1 MSGDKKLR
9 ILVVDD
15 EKVIR
20 DFFRR
25 VLSLLNAEVF
35 EAEDGYQAIELAKA
49 NEYDIFFLDV
59 RMPGIDGLE
68 TFRKIR
74 QIHPQAQAVMMTGY
88 AVDDI
93 LKQAQDEGAS
103 QIIRKPFD
111 ITELKVIIDRL
122 SREKRGKVLSILVID
137 DEEIILDFFSNLLSL
152 KKLNYRLVKVK
163 DKEKAFKALK
173 NERFD
178 LVFLDMVLA
187 ECDGIEVYR
196 QIKKEYP
203 SVNVVLITGHK
214 QKAEEAQGQADIT
227 EVLSKPFD
235 IAKIIEC
242 IDRVKEKTR

>member
-20 DFFRR
+20 DFFKR

-35 EAEDGYQAIELAKA
+35 EAEDGLQAVELARA
-49 NEYDIFFLDV
+49 NEYDVFFLDV

-68 TFRKIR
+68 TFRQIR
-74 QIHPQAQAVMMTGY
+74 RIHPQARVVMMTGY

-122 SREKRGKVLSILVID
+122 GRDKRGKVLSILVID

-163 DKEKAFKALK
+163 DKDKALK
-173 NERFD
+173 ALKEEKFD
-178 LVFLDMVLA
+178 LVFLDLVLA
-187 ECDGIEVYR
+187 ECDGIELYR
-196 QIKKEYP
+196 QIKNDYP
-203 SVNVVLITGHK
+203 SANVVLITGHK
-214 QKAEEAQGQADIT
+214 QKAEEAQAQAEIT

-242 IDRVKEKTR
+242 IDRVREKV